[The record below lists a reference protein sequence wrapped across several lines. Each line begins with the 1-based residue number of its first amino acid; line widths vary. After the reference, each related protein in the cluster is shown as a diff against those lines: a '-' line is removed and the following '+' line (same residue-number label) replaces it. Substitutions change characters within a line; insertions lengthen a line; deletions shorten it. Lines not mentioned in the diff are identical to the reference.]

1 MAFRENMSVGNLK
14 ILKSLDL
21 RGPIIGPQ
29 AFGGFGDHYF
39 LSSVIGTDGVGK
51 GGTKSSPFATLDYAL
66 SQMTADN
73 DDTLH
78 IMPNHAET
86 ITGAGG
92 ITLDVAGANIQGYGR
107 YDARPTFL
115 MDGAACSM
123 LVTAA
128 DVSIENCVFNS
139 GHLAL
144 AYLAL
149 ISAKGFRFAYNY
161 VGENVATEDWV
172 TVLQTLT
179 TSDNAADGLEV
190 VGNEIVGINATA
202 TGCVV
207 LNKNANDVKILGNM
221 ITGQFGV
228 TPFAPIYAPSTEV
241 MVNIDIGYNKIHN
254 LHNADAAVG
263 ISVANT
269 TSTGWMHNNYV
280 YALDTNANTPFV
292 AGATGLGCFNN
303 KTVISGTMS
312 GYDMPTLGTYAA

>member
-14 ILKSLDL
+14 ILRSLDL

-39 LSSVIGTDGVGK
+39 LSSVTGTDGVGK
-51 GGTKSSPFATLDYAL
+51 GGTKGSPFATLDYAL

-92 ITLDVAGANIQGYGR
+92 ITLDIAGVNIQGYGH

-128 DVSIENCVFNS
+128 NVGLDNCVFNS
-139 GHLAL
+139 GHADL

-149 ISAKGFRFAYNY
+149 VTAKGFRFSNNF
-161 VGENVATEDWV
+161 VGENTAAENFV
-172 TVLQTLT
+172 T
-179 TSDNAADGLEV
+179 SISAGAADNDADGLAV
-190 VGNEIVGINATA
+190 IGNEFVGVDTA
-202 TGCVV
+202 NTGCVV
-207 LNKNANDVKILGNM
+207 FNKDINDAKVLGNTILGN
-221 ITGQFGV
+221 FGT
-228 TPFAPIYAPSTEV
+228 TPYAPIYMPDNEIPLNMEIAY
-241 MVNIDIGYNKIHN
+241 NIIHN
-254 LHNADAAVG
+254 QHTANAAVG
-263 ISVANT
+263 VSVVEAVA
-269 TSTGWMHNNYV
+269 TGSIHHNIC
-280 YALDTNANTPFV
+280 YALDVAGATPFL
-292 AGATGLGCFNN
+292 AGATGLACFENYYIFEA
-303 KTVISGTMS
+303 TTSA
-312 GYDMPTLGTYAA
+312 YLMPTVGTPA